1 MLAAFTWDIWQWI
14 AAFVAFLVGWF
25 LSYFLGGKFGKKRED
40 VLRRVVETSTDES
53 TRIRTLS
60 DEHAM
65 SLKAKDDA
73 LLRIKGDQENEL
85 LALRADRD
93 KALTLVK
100 EREVELTTHKAEA
113 TKLQGLVG
121 TVDTS
126 KKELDDLRAQ
136 LTKQKADYELTLGD
150 WRKRAEAGEAAKV
163 AAEKRAVDFEGRIKT
178 IEADHAKVVGDWQG
192 RVKAAESKSTEV
204 QGLLGST
211 KADNDK
217 ALAEWRLRAEKAEAS
232 VAAGS
237 KATADWEAKYK
248 ALEADRAK
256 VAADWQARVQKLEAD
271 HATVVGDWQGR
282 VKAAESKSTE
292 VQGLLGSTKA
302 DNDKAL
308 AEWRLRAEKAEASVA
323 AGSKATADWE
333 AKYKA
338 LEADRAK
345 IAADWEAKYK
355 ASEADR
361 AKVAADWQAR
371 AQKLE
376 ADHASALGE
385 WQNRVKAAEAKS
397 TEVQGLLGST
407 KADNDKALAEWRL
420 RAEKAEASVAAG
432 SKATAD
438 WETRYKALEADRAK
452 VAADWEA
459 RYKAAEGKQ
468 SEIQGLLSNAQS
480 DNQRVVTDWTG
491 RFNALQSDRD
501 NGFGQRD
508 AEIARLRGE
517 LAEATAGP
525 DDLLIIEG
533 IGPKINQA
541 LRADGITRWVQVRDA
556 SQDRLRSAIEKAG
569 ITFAPSMTTWP
580 KQARYLAAGDQA
592 GFRQYTEYL
601 ISGQDPEAY
610 GGEEVTG
617 EARVQALAGGD
628 VYGSGNVEKAE
639 QHKNSDGSDNLLI
652 IEGIG
657 PKFNEA
663 LLKAGIN
670 TFAKVAGS
678 SEDQLRNAIQ
688 AAGLSFAPSLATWA
702 EQAGLLARGDLAGF
716 EALAAR
722 LVAGRH
728 DG

>member
-1 MLAAFTWDIWQWI
+1 MLAAFTWDAWQWI
-14 AAFVAFLVGWF
+14 AAIVAFLVGWF
-25 LSYFLGGKFGKKRED
+25 LSYFLGGRFGKKKED

-53 TRIRTLS
+53 TRIRTLA

-73 LLRIKGDQENEL
+73 LLKLKGDQENEF

-93 KALTLVK
+93 KALSLVK

-121 TVDTS
+121 SVDTS

-136 LTKQKADYELTLGD
+136 LTKQKSDYELAVGD

-178 IEADHAKVVGDWQG
+178 LEADHARVVGDWQG
-192 RVKAAESKSTEV
+192 
-204 QGLLGST
+204 
-211 KADNDK
+211 
-217 ALAEWRLRAEKAEAS
+217 
-232 VAAGS
+232 
-237 KATADWEAKYK
+237 
-248 ALEADRAK
+248 
-256 VAADWQARVQKLEAD
+256 
-271 HATVVGDWQGR
+271 
-282 VKAAESKSTE
+282 
-292 VQGLLGSTKA
+292 
-302 DNDKAL
+302 
-308 AEWRLRAEKAEASVA
+308 
-323 AGSKATADWE
+323 
-333 AKYKA
+333 
-338 LEADRAK
+338 
-345 IAADWEAKYK
+345 
-355 ASEADR
+355 
-361 AKVAADWQAR
+361 
-371 AQKLE
+371 
-376 ADHASALGE
+376 
-385 WQNRVKAAEAKS
+385 RVKAAEAKS

-407 KADNDKALAEWRL
+407 KADNDKALADWRARAEKAEASVASGSKASADWEAKYKAL
-420 RAEKAEASVAAG
+420 EADRAKVAADWEGRYKTLEADRATVATDWQARVQKLEADHATALGDWQGRVKAAEAKSTEVQGLLGSTKADNDKALADWRARAEKAEASVAAG
-432 SKATAD
+432 SKASAD
-438 WETRYKALEADRAK
+438 WETRYKALEADRAKVAADWEARYKTLEADRTKVATDWDAKYKALEADRAKASADWETRYKTLEADRAK

-468 SEIQGLLSNAQS
+468 SEIQGLLSSAQS

-491 RFNALQSDRD
+491 RFNTLQSERD
-501 NGFGQRD
+501 SGFGQRD

-541 LRADGITRWVQVRDA
+541 LRADGITRWVHVRDA

-580 KQARYLAAGDQA
+580 KQAAYLAAGDQA

-610 GGEEVTG
+610 GGEVVTG
-617 EARVQALAGGD
+617 EARVQALAGGQ
-628 VYGSGNVEKAE
+628 VYGSGNVETTE

-678 SEDQLRNAIQ
+678 SEDQLRSAIQ
-688 AAGLSFAPSLATWA
+688 AAGLSFAPSLTTWA

-722 LVAGRH
+722 LVAGRN